1 MTNSLE
7 KKIHDAAQSI
17 EPAQEFSQKL
27 WKEIENSPQAASKAR
42 LTPRMR
48 WIPVTI
54 TAALVITL
62 MVISPQQVWASLRGL
77 FDFLPGIGL
86 VQDDETT
93 LYLQEPVSLE
103 QDGVILTIDQI
114 VSDANQT
121 VVSYQIDNLPAEY
134 RYCSYSVNRLLLPDG
149 KNLLPTGGG
158 LNNEGGVVKARIQF
172 FPLPEGVTQ
181 ATLFSSVD
189 QDDPDA
195 SLCSAPHEWKVDF
208 TLNTTKPD
216 DVELLPVVESTAE
229 STSETINSGVKI
241 SIDKSVTLDDGYI
254 LYGNFELSSPYW
266 VDASLDFQTMT
277 AQDANGKEIP
287 IESEDIL
294 PDLTDLDGDN
304 SQSVFAIKVDTKNFT
319 APLTLNIK
327 KLRIIAVYNQGIPV
341 FTFDAGSD
349 PQVGQSWEINQEAD
363 VDGIKINF
371 QKVEVI
377 QEPSD
382 LDQGRDKELE
392 KGYAITVKESSAL
405 DFGGS
410 YLCEGQGESVPDY
423 GTSANKT
430 ISSYYYSGGL
440 PYGSVTCN
448 IHDAFFSL
456 PGSWEIEWQPPADEG

>member
-1 MTNSLE
+1 MTKSLE

-17 EPAQEFSQKL
+17 EPSQEFSQKL
-27 WKEIENSPQAASKAR
+27 WKEIKNSPQAAPKAR
-42 LTPRMR
+42 HAPRWR

-62 MVISPQQVWASLRGL
+62 MVISPQQVWASLSGL

-103 QDGVILTIDQI
+103 QDGVVLTIDQI

-158 LNNEGGVVKARIQF
+158 LSNEGGVVKARIQF
-172 FPLPEGVTQ
+172 FALPEGVTQ
-181 ATLFSSVD
+181 ATLFTSVD
-189 QDDPDA
+189 PDSPEA
-195 SLCSAPHEWKVDF
+195 SNCSAPHEWKVDF
-208 TLNTTKPD
+208 NLDTTKPD
-216 DVELLPVVESTAE
+216 DVELLPVEESTAE
-229 STSETINSGVKI
+229 STSETIDADVKM
-241 SIDKSVTLDDGYI
+241 SIDKSVTLDDGYL

-266 VDASLDFQTMT
+266 VDASIDFQTMT
-277 AQDANGKEIP
+277 ALDANGKEISLEP
-287 IESEDIL
+287 EDIL
-294 PDLTDLDGDN
+294 RDPIEDN
-304 SQSVFAIKVDTKNFT
+304 TQSIFAIKVGTKDFT
-319 APLTLNIK
+319 APLTLHIK
-327 KLRIIAVYNQGIPV
+327 NLWINTVYNEGIPV

-349 PQVGQSWEINQEAD
+349 PQVGQSWEINQETD

-371 QKVEVI
+371 EKVEVI

-382 LDQGRDKELE
+382 LDQGRDEELE

-410 YLCEGQGESVPDY
+410 FLCEGQGEGVPDY

-440 PYGSVTCN
+440 PYGTVTCN
-448 IHDAFFSL
+448 IYHAFFTL